1 MNNFTCSW
9 HVDAEFQG
17 WAFTRGAGC
26 FQSSLERRAEPPNT
40 VFKLQREALSTLVY
54 FNSNFYVRNTTW
66 NADTGER
73 RVRENT
79 WHMINKSPPPSRPPA
94 GRLRFLQRA
103 RTHTFPKSCEMRVL
117 APEYSTL
124 SGHNKSAQTH
134 LRQQHRVDPT
144 SAELLEI
151 TSLTLRGA
159 PLLLR
164 DQRDQSVSLLLKCV
178 S

>member
-79 WHMINKSPPPSRPPA
+79 WHMINKSPPLPPPCRKVA
-94 GRLRFLQRA
+94 LSPARA
-103 RTHTFPKSCEMRVL
+103 HTHFSKSCEMRVL